1 MDEPEVPCDIG
12 GEAAGPQSG
21 ETTTSLTTSRQR
33 SRAFARPTIDDGQL
47 TRSVYRRLESST
59 PCFMGSRP
67 LDCALPARLPHTS
80 LLQLTQHRIILVVAF
95 DHRLRIGSLH
105 RLLEESAG
113 WLWIGGRKPSGYGRR
128 EGRNP
133 ALIERFRSRLP
144 ELFEA

>member
-1 MDEPEVPCDIG
+1 MDEPGVRCDIG

-67 LDCALPARLPHTS
+67 LDCALPALPHNS
-80 LLQLTQHRIILVVAF
+80 LLQLAQHCIVLVVAF
-95 DHRLRIGSLH
+95 DDRLGVGGLH
-105 RLLEESAG
+105 RL
-113 WLWIGGRKPSGYGRR
+113 
-128 EGRNP
+128 
-133 ALIERFRSRLP
+133 
-144 ELFEA
+144 